1 MEKTGPA
8 STDNRNTSDATEKK
22 PLGIDLPNSE
32 EELFLLNNYPLLDIN
47 TGINNC
53 GDKSM
58 LQELLNMMV
67 KQELPLELHK
77 IQLAHDNLDWDKIEK
92 LAHKLKSGAL
102 YCGTVRL
109 KFACQYLER
118 YRKAGYSQLLDKLY
132 LQLIRVA
139 NETEQSINNWIFSH

>member
-8 STDNRNTSDATEKK
+8 STDNK

-47 TGINNC
+47 TGISNS
-53 GDKSM
+53 GDKSI
-58 LQELLNMMV
+58 LRELLNMMV

-118 YRKAGYSQLLDKLY
+118 YRKAGYSKLLDRLY
-132 LQLIRVA
+132 LQLIFVA
-139 NETEQSINNWIFSH
+139 NETEKSINKWIFSN